1 MVFGTWYVVYA
12 IGLLLIGINITQ
24 ASSEMEVL
32 DPKIL
37 IFCQKILGPNQVE
50 CQVLS
55 CTSYFIFLNTVT

>member
-32 DPKIL
+32 DPKIS
-37 IFCQKILGPNQVE
+37 IFCQKILNAV
-50 CQVLS
+50 
-55 CTSYFIFLNTVT
+55 Y

>member
-32 DPKIL
+32 DPKFS
-37 IFCQKILGPNQVE
+37 IFCQK
-50 CQVLS
+50 
-55 CTSYFIFLNTVT
+55 FLNAGLLIYLELCPTPAPILRYYY